1 MIWSP
6 GSLPTALWWY
16 DVCGIVG
23 YTGRREAAPLIL
35 EGLRKLE
42 YRGYDSFGVAT
53 LGDGIELAKHQ
64 GRISEYAGFT
74 IRLHGKTGIGHTRW
88 ATHGVP
94 NDVNAH
100 PHTDCANRIAIVH
113 NGIIENFAELRK
125 ELVVRGHTFAS
136 DTDTE
141 VIVHLIEERYARD
154 RDLLAAV
161 RDTLSCLKGSYALL
175 VIAAGDEHLIAARN
189 GSPLVLGIGDQEYF
203 AASDMTPI
211 LEHTE
216 RAVFLEDGDIASLTK
231 NAIGIFQGTTPVTRP
246 VELID
251 WSLEDV
257 KKGGFAHYMLKEI
270 YEQPQA
276 FFNTIRALDTT
287 AALPKI
293 VRDPASVTIVAC
305 GSSYHAGLIFKYL
318 LEESCGIPA
327 RLEYASEFK
336 YFPPPVDDLVIGITQ
351 SGETADTLAA
361 LRQARLHNCRT
372 LAVTNV
378 LGSSVSRIADATL
391 FMRAGPEISVA
402 ATKSFVAQ
410 LAVLMY
416 IIDKISGGK
425 YRDILLHAHT
435 AIEEILLMDLSDVVA
450 RCRDATSI
458 FYIGRGPFYAVSLE
472 GALKMKEISYIHAEG
487 YAAGELKHGPF
498 ALLSPETPVIAI
510 CLPGETYSV
519 MISNIKE
526 IKARGAP
533 VIALGCEGDAEL
545 PDIVDIFIPVAGTHL
560 FVQILTSLVI
570 LQLLAYRT
578 AVALGRDVDK
588 PRNLAKSVTV
598 E

>member
-1 MIWSP
+1 
-6 GSLPTALWWY
+6 
-16 DVCGIVG
+16 
-23 YTGRREAAPLIL
+23 
-35 EGLRKLE
+35 
-42 YRGYDSFGVAT
+42 
-53 LGDGIELAKHQ
+53 
-64 GRISEYAGFT
+64 
-74 IRLHGKTGIGHTRW
+74 
-88 ATHGVP
+88 
-94 NDVNAH
+94 
-100 PHTDCANRIAIVH
+100 
-113 NGIIENFAELRK
+113 
-125 ELVVRGHTFAS
+125 
-136 DTDTE
+136 
-141 VIVHLIEERYARD
+141 
-154 RDLLAAV
+154 
-161 RDTLSCLKGSYALL
+161 
-175 VIAAGDEHLIAARN
+175 
-189 GSPLVLGIGDQEYF
+189 VLGIGDREYF

-231 NAIGIFQGTTPVTRP
+231 NAVGIFQGTTPVTRL

-270 YEQPQA
+270 YEEPQA
-276 FFNTIRALDTT
+276 FFNTLRALDTT
-287 AALPKI
+287 PSLPEI
-293 VRDPASVTIVAC
+293 ARNPASVTIVAC

-327 RLEYASEFK
+327 RLEFASEFK
-336 YFPPPVDDLVIGITQ
+336 YFPPPVDGLVIGITQ

-361 LRQARLHNCRT
+361 LRQARSHKCRT

-378 LGSSVSRIADATL
+378 LGSSVSRIVDATL

-402 ATKSFVAQ
+402 ATKSFIAQ
-410 LAVLMY
+410 LAILMY
-416 IIDKISGGK
+416 ITDVIAGEK
-425 YRDILLHAHT
+425 YRDVLRHAHT
-435 AIEEILLMDLSDVVA
+435 AIEEILLMDLSDAVA
-450 RCRDATSI
+450 RCSGAASI

-498 ALLSPETPVIAI
+498 ALLSAETPVIAI
-510 CLPGETYSV
+510 CLPGETYGV

-526 IKARGAP
+526 VKARGAP
-533 VIALGCEGDAEL
+533 VIALGCQGDTEL
-545 PDIVDIFIPVAGTHL
+545 PDIVDIFIPLPETHP
-560 FVQILTSLVI
+560 FAQILTSLVV

>member
-1 MIWSP
+1 
-6 GSLPTALWWY
+6 
-16 DVCGIVG
+16 VCGIIG
-23 YTGRREAAPLIL
+23 YTGRRDAAPLIL

-42 YRGYDSFGVAT
+42 YRGYDSYGVAT

-64 GRISEYAGFT
+64 GRISEYAGST
-74 IRLHGKTGIGHTRW
+74 LPLHGKTGIGHTRW

-94 NDVNAH
+94 NDANAH
-100 PHTDCANRIAIVH
+100 PHTDCTGQIALVH

-125 ELVVRGHTFAS
+125 DLAARGHTFTS

-141 VIVHLIEERYARD
+141 VVVHLIEERYARD
-154 RDLLAAV
+154 RNLPAAV
-161 RDTLSCLKGSYALL
+161 RDSLPFLKGSYALL
-175 VIAAGDEHLIAARN
+175 VIAADDEHLVAARN
-189 GSPLVLGIGDQEYF
+189 GSPLVLGIGDREYF

-216 RAVFLEDGDIASLTK
+216 RAVFLEDGDMASLTK
-231 NAIGIFQGTTPVTRP
+231 NTVEIFQGTKLVTRP
-246 VELID
+246 VELVD
-251 WSLEDV
+251 WSIEDV
-257 KKGGFAHYMLKEI
+257 KKGGFSHYMLKEI
-270 YEQPQA
+270 YEEPQA

-287 AALPKI
+287 PLPRI
-293 VRDPASVTIVAC
+293 ARHPPSVTIVAC

-327 RLEYASEFK
+327 RLEFASEFK
-336 YFPPPVDDLVIGITQ
+336 YFPPPDGGLVIGITQ
-351 SGETADTLAA
+351 SGETADTLSAI
-361 LRQARLHNCRT
+361 REARSRNCQT

-378 LGSSVSRIADATL
+378 LGSSVSRVADATL

-416 IIDKISGGK
+416 ITDQICGGNYK
-425 YRDILLHAHT
+425 DVLLHAHN
-435 AIEEILLMDLSDVVA
+435 AIEEVLLMDLSDAVA
-450 RCRDATSI
+450 RCRGATSI
-458 FYIGRGPFYAVSLE
+458 FYVGRGPFYAVSLE

-498 ALLSPETPVIAI
+498 AMLSPETPVIAI
-510 CLPGETYSV
+510 CVPGETYGV
-519 MISNIKE
+519 MVSNIKE
-526 IKARGAP
+526 VKARGAP
-533 VIALGCEGDAEL
+533 VIALGSQGDAEL
-545 PDIVDIFIPVAGTHL
+545 PDIVDIFIPMPGTHL
-560 FVQILTSLVI
+560 FVQILSSLVV